1 MPTAWPKIAPVA
13 VILSACAQ
21 PVPHDLQSAGM
32 SAFDESNYILT
43 EHCFFCGQQ
52 RVARSSF
59 SYKEGVVITAKIT
72 WPDAAPKGGKHDVDW
87 RITQGDRVLKEKH
100 GTETLGAKPAI
111 LVSHLSA
118 GSFPPGE
125 YRVALTIDNAPFGE
139 IPIRLTAAPSWNVP
153 ADSAIGPDC
162 IRTPKDTVKP
172 IQRKD
177 IIKPIRQAM
186 LEFPE
191 VAADHKLEGCA
202 LVAVVLGEDGY
213 PADVKILAEHPD
225 NAGFGNGLAKDA
237 WAVLYPR
244 GHTGEVIFLHANY
257 RIGNNTSQR

>member
-1 MPTAWPKIAPVA
+1 MSTNWPKIAALA
-13 VILSACAQ
+13 VVLSGCAQ
-21 PVPHDLQSAGM
+21 TAPLNLQSAGM
-32 SAFDESNYILT
+32 SAFDESNYITT
-43 EHCFFCGQQ
+43 EHCLSCGQQ

-59 SYKEGVVITAKIT
+59 SAKEGVVITAKIT

-87 RITQGDRVLKEKH
+87 RIMQRERIVKEKH

-125 YRVALTIDNAPFGE
+125 YRVALTIDNAPFSE
-139 IPIRLTAAPSWNVP
+139 IPIRLAAVPSWKISINFT
-153 ADSAIGPDC
+153 IRPDC
-162 IRTPKDTVKP
+162 SGGPKDS
-172 IQRKD
+172 
-177 IIKPIRQAM
+177 IKPIRQVM

-191 VAADHKLEGCA
+191 AAADHKLEGCA

-237 WAVLYPR
+237 WAALYPP
-244 GHTGEVIFLHANY
+244 GHAGEIMFLHANY
-257 RIGNNTSQR
+257 RIGK